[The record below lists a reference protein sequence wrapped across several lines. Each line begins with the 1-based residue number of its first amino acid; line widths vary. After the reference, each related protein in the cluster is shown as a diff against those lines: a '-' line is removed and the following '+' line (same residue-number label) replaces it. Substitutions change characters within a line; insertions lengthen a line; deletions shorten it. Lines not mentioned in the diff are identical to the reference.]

1 MRPADHIGAGAVKI
15 LVVDDDHLI
24 RWVIA
29 RRFQGSGAVV
39 IEAASA
45 EEAIEIVACQAFD
58 LIVSDIVLPGAD
70 GMAVLAAARAAQ
82 PRAKVFLMTAHPEV
96 LSCEEARKLGA
107 ADLIIKRTDM
117 SWVAEIVSAAA
128 TCRVRHQNSVSG
140 QA

>member
-29 RRFQGSGAVV
+29 RRLQDSGAVV

-70 GMAVLAAARAAQ
+70 GVAVLAAARAAQ
-82 PRAKVFLMTAHPEV
+82 PR
-96 LSCEEARKLGA
+96 
-107 ADLIIKRTDM
+107 
-117 SWVAEIVSAAA
+117 
-128 TCRVRHQNSVSG
+128 QSVSDDCSR
-140 QA
+140 